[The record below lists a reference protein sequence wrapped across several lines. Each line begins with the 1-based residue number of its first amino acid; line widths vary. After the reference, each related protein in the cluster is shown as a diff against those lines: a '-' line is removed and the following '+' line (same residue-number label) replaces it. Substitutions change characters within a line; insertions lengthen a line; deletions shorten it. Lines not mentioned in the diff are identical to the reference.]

1 MLAFWL
7 ELGFNISDVQ
17 LAFFNSYDQQS
28 IQAPAGQLLKWIGN
42 KQRFASEI
50 VSFFPQRFGVYYEPF
65 LGSGAVLATLAP
77 KKAVGSDSFPPLIE
91 IWQTV
96 VSDPD
101 LLKVWYA
108 ERWQEAAADG
118 KEIAYERIK
127 KSYNA
132 KPNGADLLFLCRA
145 CYGGVVRFR
154 KADGFMSTP
163 CGVHD
168 PISPIAFNKRVDD
181 WHQRVKDTQ
190 IKLADYREIMRE
202 ASAGDL
208 VYCDPPY
215 AYSQTILYGA
225 QEFSLQELFD
235 SIADCKARGVFVAL
249 SIDGTKRSGD
259 FFCDLKVPDALFD
272 REVMVHCGRSML
284 RRFQLQG
291 QSLESE
297 EVSDRLLLTY

>member
-1 MLAFWL
+1 
-7 ELGFNISDVQ
+7 VQ
-17 LAFFNSYDQQS
+17 LAFFNSYDQES
-28 IQAPAGQLLKWIGN
+28 IQAPSGQLLKWIGN
-42 KQRFASEI
+42 KQRFAAEI
-50 VSFFPQRFGVYYEPF
+50 VSFFPQRFGCYYEPF

-77 KKAVGSDSFPPLIE
+77 KKAVGSDSFHLLIE
-91 IWQTV
+91 IWLTL

-108 ERWQEAAADG
+108 ERWHQMAVGG
-118 KEIAYERIK
+118 KEEAYERIK
-127 KSYNA
+127 ARYNA
-132 KPNGADLLFLCRA
+132 NPNGADLLFLCRA

-168 PISPIAFNKRVDD
+168 PISPISFNKRVDE
-181 WHQRVKDTQ
+181 WHRRAKHTR
-190 IKLADYREIMRE
+190 IRRADYREVMGE
-202 ASAGDL
+202 ATAGDL

-215 AYSQTILYGA
+215 TYSQTILYGA
-225 QEFSLQELFD
+225 QAFSLEDLFD
-235 SIADCKARGVFVAL
+235 TVADCKKRGVFVAL

-259 FFCDLKVPDALFD
+259 LFCDVKVPDGLFS

-284 RRFQLQG
+284 RRFQLSG
-291 QSLESE
+291 QTLETE

>member
-1 MLAFWL
+1 M
-7 ELGFNISDVQ
+7 Q

-42 KQRFASEI
+42 KQRFAAEI
-50 VSFFPQRFGVYYEPF
+50 VSFFPQRFGCYYEPF

-77 KKAVGSDSFPPLIE
+77 IKAVASDNFHLLIE
-91 IWQTV
+91 IWQTL

-108 ERWQEAAADG
+108 ERWQEMAVSG
-118 KEIAYERIK
+118 KEEAYERIK
-127 KSYNA
+127 ARYNA
-132 KPNGADLLFLCRA
+132 RPNGADLLFLCRA

-168 PISPIAFNKRVDD
+168 PISPVSFNKRVDD
-181 WHQRVKDTQ
+181 WHRRVQHTRIRQ
-190 IKLADYREIMRE
+190 ADYREVMGE
-202 ASAGDL
+202 AVAGDL

-215 AYSQTILYGA
+215 AFSQTILYGA
-225 QEFSLQELFD
+225 QAFSLKNLFD
-235 SIADCKARGVFVAL
+235 TIAGCKNRGVFVAL

-259 FFCDLKVPDALFD
+259 LFCDLKVPDGLFS

-284 RRFQLQG
+284 RRFQLSG
-291 QSLESE
+291 QTLETE